1 MGFSSMIFRYYNF
14 YQVYFIFSKLTKNK
28 INGVS
33 EQWKYYR
40 NVGSFSLK
48 FKFFKKLIYIL

>member
-40 NVGSFSLK
+40 NVASF
-48 FKFFKKLIYIL
+48 